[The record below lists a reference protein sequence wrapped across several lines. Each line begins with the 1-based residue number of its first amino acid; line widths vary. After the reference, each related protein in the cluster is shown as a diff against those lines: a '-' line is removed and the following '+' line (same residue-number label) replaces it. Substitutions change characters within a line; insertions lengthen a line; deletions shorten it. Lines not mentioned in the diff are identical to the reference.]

1 MRFNPPPGWP
11 QPPEGWVPPAGW
23 NPDPSWPAPPD
34 GWQLWLPDDD
44 DAIDDV
50 PTDAKSEPAPDPAAD
65 AGAADTAGEPGWDP
79 LFDPLPQTASP
90 ADDTPTTT
98 AAASSTPVT
107 VPEPANAA
115 PAITGV
121 PEPARTSPAAAE
133 TTATTSPAGDPALL
147 ARIRELEHALAAA
160 RASASGGGGAVELSD
175 QQVLQDVGIYRYH
188 HPLEDAAAYKT
199 RLAAIN
205 ARIDEFVK
213 SGRAV
218 LASDL
223 FTFDGSLAKGR
234 KMTADFSKLMLR
246 AYNAEADNCVRSLR
260 SGNVRTAK
268 ARLERAMTAIER
280 LGAIMEM
287 RVNPDYHQVRVEE
300 LELTA
305 DFQMKVQEER
315 ERAREERAEL
325 REQQKVEKELAAE
338 RERLDKERAH
348 YVGVLEQLRAKGDV
362 AAAAE
367 LEGRLHDIDAAIEAN
382 DYRAANIR
390 AGYIYVIS
398 NVGALGPNVVKIGM
412 TRRLEPRDRVRE
424 LGDASVPFLYDT
436 HALFFSEDAITLEN
450 ELHKAFA
457 DRRVNHVNARR
468 EFFFA
473 TPAEVRE
480 LLMEKVGGLLEFN
493 EEPEAPEYFQS
504 RGLWP
509 TFPSSARGQHA

>member
-1 MRFNPPPGWP
+1 M
-11 QPPEGWVPPAGW
+11 
-23 NPDPSWPAPPD
+23 PD
-34 GWQLWLPDDD
+34 GDV
-44 DAIDDV
+44 DAGLEG
-50 PTDAKSEPAPDPAAD
+50 EPAAS
-65 AGAADTAGEPGWDP
+65 EPGWDP
-79 LFDPLPQTASP
+79 LFDPMPAL
-90 ADDTPTTT
+90 ADDVSAT
-98 AAASSTPVT
+98 ADAANKEPAAPATAPASTPVT
-107 VPEPANAA
+107 VPAPASSTAATPSSAA
-115 PAITGV
+115 PVG
-121 PEPARTSPAAAE
+121 
-133 TTATTSPAGDPALL
+133 GDAALL
-147 ARIRELEHALAAA
+147 ARIRELERALAVA
-160 RASASGGGGAVELSD
+160 RAGTGGSGDGVVELND
-175 QQVLQDVGIYRYH
+175 QRVLQDVGIYRYH
-188 HPLEDAAAYKT
+188 HPLEDAAAYKD
-199 RLAAIN
+199 RLEAVN
-205 ARIDEFVK
+205 ARIDEYVK
-213 SGRAV
+213 TGRAV
-218 LASDL
+218 LASDM

-260 SGNVRTAK
+260 SGNVRTAV
-268 ARLERAMTAIER
+268 ARLERAMAAIER

-325 REQQKVEKELAAE
+325 KEQQRVERELAAE
-338 RERLDKERAH
+338 REKLDKERAH
-348 YVGVLEQLRAKGDV
+348 YLGVLEALRAKGDD
-362 AAAAE
+362 AAVAE

-480 LLMEKVGGLLEFN
+480 LLLEKVGGLLEFN
-493 EEPEAPEYFQS
+493 EKPEAPEYFQS
-504 RGLWP
+504 CGLWP
-509 TFPSSARGQHA
+509 AFDA